1 MANLV
6 DREGCFCLKKIGE
19 RTGECWW
26 TDLVEVV
33 FTVSH
38 PVVFTPLV
46 HRFFGLHIFCTK
58 QALS

>member
-19 RTGECWW
+19 RIEECRL

-33 FTVSH
+33 LTVSH
-38 PVVFTPLV
+38 PVVFTPSG
-46 HRFFGLHIFCTK
+46 HRFFGLHIGY
-58 QALS
+58 QP